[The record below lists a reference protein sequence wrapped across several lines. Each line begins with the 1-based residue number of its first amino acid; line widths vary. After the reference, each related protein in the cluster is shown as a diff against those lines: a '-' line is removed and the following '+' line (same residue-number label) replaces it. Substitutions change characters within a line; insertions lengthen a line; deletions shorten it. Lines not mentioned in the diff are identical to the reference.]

1 MIFMM
6 LKLKQ
11 NNEITTG
18 DFVFVY
24 AMVFQL
30 AEALWHLMQEFQE
43 FSVKMGDFTSSLALF
58 KAYKSEYDANSTTDF
73 NINEP
78 SIEFKNIKFNYD
90 SGKAVFN
97 NFNFKIKAGEKVG
110 IVGYTGAGKTTL
122 VNILLKIFTPQS
134 GEVIINNQNIS
145 GINNDILRRQ
155 IGLIPQDITL
165 FHRNLMENIRYGR
178 INATDEEVIK
188 ASKQANAHEFIS
200 NMQEGYNTLVG
211 ERGVKL
217 SGGQRQRIA
226 IARAILK
233 NAPILILDEATS
245 SLDSITEAYIQE
257 SISNAITGKTVLAIA
272 HRLSTLKDM
281 DRIVVIDNGE
291 IVAEGNHDTLLMD
304 SNGLYYKIWHTQYTV
319 HAT

>member
-1 MIFMM
+1 MM

-58 KAYKSEYDANSTTDF
+58 KSDKSEYDANSTTDF
-73 NINEP
+73 NTNEP
-78 SIEFKNIKFNYD
+78 SIEFRNINFNYD

-97 NFNFKIKAGEKVG
+97 NFNFKIKAREKVG

-122 VNILLKIFTPQS
+122 VNILLKIFIPQS
-134 GEVIINNQNIS
+134 GDVIINKQNIL
-145 GINNDILRRQ
+145 GINNDILREQ
-155 IGLIPQDITL
+155 IGIIPQDITL

-178 INATDEEVIK
+178 INATDEEVIE

-200 NMQEGYNTLVG
+200 NMQHGYNTLVG

-257 SISNAITGKTVLAIA
+257 SISNAIAGKTVLAIA

-281 DRIVVIDNGE
+281 DRIVVIDKGK
-291 IVAEGNHDTLLMD
+291 IVAEGNHDKLLMD
-304 SNGLYYKIWHTQYTV
+304 SDGLYYKIWHTQYSV
-319 HAT
+319 H